1 MCINKVDLLEGDRDK
16 KLEQVKTKI
25 NEFFSNRKIE
35 IIDYFIT
42 CGEIIEGFEDDNNR
56 VAEMILEI
64 TTKQ

>member
-1 MCINKVDLLEGDRDK
+1 MCINKVDLLEDDK
-16 KLEQVKTKI
+16 DKELEKMKTKI
-25 NEFFSNRKIE
+25 SEFFNNRKIE
-35 IIDYFIT
+35 IIEYFFT